1 MTKLE
6 LVTSQLVSHL
16 ERLSKEA
23 VEIQWITAF
32 AMKSGVKKI
41 IPFLKKAAERG
52 VPIKLLVGDYLF
64 VTQPDA
70 LQMLLEELPSAEIR
84 IWRSGSTSF
93 HPKSYLFR
101 GTDASHL
108 IVGSSNLSSSAL
120 TTGVEWNLIAPT
132 SVDAEV
138 FEEAVTQFLKNFYAE
153 QTVSLNAET
162 LAEYRSLHKAANLKR
177 PISPVWSEAE
187 EVELTVGPAFPQ
199 QPEVA
204 ETQVSYSASI
214 SPRPAQR
221 EALDALDT
229 VLAEE
234 YSRAM
239 VVLATGLG
247 KTYLAAFFAEK
258 FKRVLFVAHRE
269 EILTQAKQSFQ
280 HVHPDR
286 SSAFYNASEKRTDAD
301 FIFASI
307 YTLGSQY
314 HLDKFEKDAFDLI
327 VVDEFHHA
335 AAPTYERLLNHFEP
349 TFLLGITATPDR
361 MDNKDVYAL
370 CDGNVAISIHFL
382 DAIERNWLA
391 PFNYYGVYDD
401 TDYSAIPWRGT
412 RYDEQELLQV
422 QLREEFA
429 QKIFEEWN
437 RYKQT
442 RTIVFC
448 SSVKQAVYMNNFFQ
462 RKGVRSI
469 ALHGG
474 SHPQERKAARFKL
487 DSGEL
492 ELIFTVDLFNEGVD
506 IPKVDTLLFIRPT
519 ESLSVYTQQIG
530 RGLRIAEEK
539 SHCVIIDFIGNY
551 RNADLKLAVFDKEG
565 KPAGNKATQPLLPLH
580 CEFNLDL
587 QVIDL
592 LEEMRRKRA
601 PRKEA
606 LVLAYHDLKKEV
618 GRRPKYLEFHLHAN
632 VDSKTVKQEFGSY
645 IGMLAYADE
654 LTETEQD
661 VWLKFKGWFLEVE
674 KTGMTKSYKMVVLS
688 YMLSKGLERW
698 LEPITP
704 DEAAPFFH
712 NYLTEKDYR
721 MNIDFSDAQGKRLR
735 NFEQKQIAD
744 LIAQMPMAKWSGSAK
759 EGMVSFEDGIFKFD
773 VLALGNENE
782 SLYNWTQEIA
792 EYRLNAYFE
801 RKSVSLTVNS
811 TIT

>member
-16 ERLSKEA
+16 ERLSKDA

-41 IPFLKKAAERG
+41 IPFLQQAARRG

-70 LQMLLEELPSAEIR
+70 LQLLLEELPSAEIR
-84 IWRSGSTSF
+84 IWKSGGTSF

-101 GTDASHL
+101 GTEASQL
-108 IVGSSNLSSSAL
+108 IVGSSNLSASAL

-138 FEEAVTQFLKNFYAE
+138 FEEATVQFLKNFYAD
-153 QTVSLNAET
+153 QTVSLNTET
-162 LAEYRSLHKAANLKR
+162 LAEYRSLHNAANLKR

-187 EVELTVGPAFPQ
+187 EVEMTVGPTLPHP
-199 QPEVA
+199 PEVA
-204 ETQVSYSASI
+204 ETPVSYQAPI
-214 SPRPAQR
+214 SPRPAQSEAL
-221 EALDALDT
+221 EALDNVIVED
-229 VLAEE
+229 

-247 KTYLAAFFAEK
+247 KTYLAAFFAAK

-269 EILTQAKQSFQ
+269 EILTQAEQSFR

-286 SSAFYNASEKRTDAD
+286 SSAFYNASEKKTDAD

-314 HLDKFEKDAFDLI
+314 HLDQFEKDAFDLI

-335 AAPTYERLLNHFEP
+335 AAPTYERLLHHFEP
-349 TFLLGITATPDR
+349 KFLLGITATPDR

-382 DAIERNWLA
+382 DAIERSWLS

-412 RYDEQELLQV
+412 RYDEGELLQV
-422 QLREEFA
+422 QLRKEFA
-429 QKIFEEWN
+429 EKIFEEWS
-437 RYKQT
+437 RQKQT
-442 RTIVFC
+442 RTIAFC
-448 SSVKQAVYMNNFFQ
+448 SSIKQAMYMNSFFQ
-462 RKGVRSI
+462 HKGVRSI
-469 ALHGG
+469 ALHGE
-474 SHPQERKAARFKL
+474 SHPQERKAARSKL

-492 ELIFTVDLFNEGVD
+492 DLIFTVDLFNEGVD

-519 ESLSVYTQQIG
+519 ESLAVYTQQIG
-530 RGLRIAEEK
+530 RGLRIAEGK

-551 RNADLKLAVFDKEG
+551 RNADLKLAVFNKEESRASS
-565 KPAGNKATQPLLPLH
+565 KPSEPLVPAL

-587 QVIDL
+587 QVINL

-606 LVLAYHDLKKEV
+606 LVLAYRDLKKEM
-618 GRRPKYLEFHLHAN
+618 GRRPTYLEFHLHAN
-632 VDSKTVKQEFGSY
+632 LDSKTVKQEFGSY
-645 IGMLAYADE
+645 VGMLAFADE
-654 LTETEQD
+654 LMEKEQE
-661 VWLKFKGWFLEVE
+661 VWLKFKGWFLEAE
-674 KTGMTKSYKMVVLS
+674 KTGMTKSYKMVVLN
-688 YMLSKGLERW
+688 YMLSKGEKRW
-698 LEPITP
+698 LEPITSE
-704 DEAAPFFH
+704 EAAPFFH
-712 NYLTEKDYR
+712 KYLTEKDYR
-721 MNIDFSDAQGKRLR
+721 MNIDFSDIQGKRLR
-735 NFEQKQIAD
+735 TYDQKKMTD
-744 LIAQMPMAKWSGSAK
+744 LIAQMPMTKWSGSAK
-759 EGMVSFEDGIFKFD
+759 EGIASFKDGIFKFQLQPS
-773 VLALGNENE
+773 VEENE
-782 SLYNWTQEIA
+782 LLYKWTQEIA
-792 EYRLNAYFE
+792 DYRLHAYFE
-801 RKSVSLTVNS
+801 RKSVSLTLN
-811 TIT
+811 

>member
-23 VEIQWITAF
+23 IEIQWITAF
-32 AMKSGVKKI
+32 AMKSGIKKI
-41 IPFLKKAAERG
+41 IPFLKQAAERG

-70 LQMLLEELPSAEIR
+70 LQLLLEELPSAEIR
-84 IWRSGSTSF
+84 IWKSEGISF

-101 GTDASHL
+101 GTEASHL
-108 IVGSSNLSSSAL
+108 IVGSSNLSASAL

-138 FEEAVTQFLKNFYAE
+138 FEEAVTQFLKYFYAD
-153 QTVSLNAET
+153 QTVSLNTET
-162 LAEYRSLHKAANLKR
+162 LEEYRSLHKAANLKQ

-187 EVELTVGPAFPQ
+187 EVEMTVGPTLPQ

-204 ETQVSYSASI
+204 ETRVPYNAPI

-221 EALDALDT
+221 EALEALDN
-229 VLAEE
+229 VLAED
-234 YSRAM
+234 YNRAM

-269 EILTQAKQSFQ
+269 EILNQAKQSFR
-280 HVHPDR
+280 HVHPGR
-286 SSAFYNASEKRTDAD
+286 SIACYNASEKKTDAD

-314 HLDKFEKDAFDLI
+314 HLDQFEKDAFDLI

-349 TFLLGITATPDR
+349 KFLLGITATPDR

-391 PFNYYGVYDD
+391 PFNYYGVYDN
-401 TDYSAIPWRGT
+401 TDYSAIPWRGN
-412 RYDEQELLQV
+412 RYDEQELLQI
-422 QLREEFA
+422 QKREDFA

-469 ALHGG
+469 ALHGE
-474 SHPQERKAARFKL
+474 SHPQERKTARFKL
-487 DSGEL
+487 DSGDL
-492 ELIFTVDLFNEGVD
+492 KLIFTVDLFNEGVD

-519 ESLSVYTQQIG
+519 ESLAVYTQQIG
-530 RGLRIAEEK
+530 RGLRIAEGK

-551 RNADLKLAVFDKEG
+551 RNADLKLAVFDEAEK
-565 KPAGNKATQPLLPLH
+565 ASGNKTIGPLVPAR

-587 QVIDL
+587 QVINL

-606 LVLAYHDLKKEV
+606 LVNAYHELKKEI
-618 GRRPKYLEFHLHAN
+618 GRRPRYLEFHLHAN
-632 VDSKTVKQEFGSY
+632 LESKTVKQEFGSY
-645 IGMLAYADE
+645 VGMLAYADE
-654 LTETEQD
+654 LTEKEQD
-661 VWLKFKGWFLEVE
+661 VWLKHKSWFLEVE

-688 YMLSKGLERW
+688 YMLSKGKERW
-698 LEPITP
+698 LEPLTAV
-704 DEAAPFFH
+704 EAAPFFH
-712 NYLTEKDYR
+712 NYLTEKEYR
-721 MNIDFSDAQGKRLR
+721 INIDFSDAQGKRLR
-735 NFEQKQIAD
+735 TYDEKKISN
-744 LIAQMPMAKWSGSAK
+744 LIAEMPMTKWSGSAK
-759 EGMVSFEDGIFKFD
+759 DGIVSFKNDIFE
-773 VLALGNENE
+773 VNLQTSEEENE
-782 SLYNWTQEIA
+782 YLYKWTQETA
-792 EYRLNAYFE
+792 EYRLHAYFE
-801 RKSVSLTVNS
+801 RKSTSAMMN
-811 TIT
+811 

>member
-6 LVTSQLVSHL
+6 LVTSQLVSHI
-16 ERLSKEA
+16 EKLSKEA
-23 VEIQWITAF
+23 VEIHWITAF

-41 IPFLKKAAERG
+41 IPFLQQAVERK
-52 VPIKLLVGDYLF
+52 VSIKLLVGDYLF

-70 LQMLLEELPSAEIR
+70 LELLLQEVPSAEIR
-84 IWRSGSTSF
+84 IWKSGGTSF

-101 GTDASHL
+101 GTQTSHL
-108 IVGSSNLSSSAL
+108 VVGSSNLSASAL
-120 TTGVEWNLIAPT
+120 TSGVEWNLIAPT
-132 SVDAEV
+132 TVDAEV
-138 FEEAVTQFLKNFYAE
+138 FDEAVTQFIKYFYAD
-153 QTVSLNAET
+153 QTVPLNAET
-162 LAEYRSLHKAANLKR
+162 LAEYRSLHKEANIKR
-177 PISPVWSEAE
+177 PISPVWSDAE
-187 EVELTVGPAFPQ
+187 EIEMTVGPVFPQ

-204 ETQVSYSASI
+204 ETQVPYSTDI
-214 SPRPAQR
+214 SPRPAQQ
-221 EALDALDT
+221 ESLDALENAM
-229 VLAEE
+229 AED

-269 EILTQAKQSFQ
+269 EILTQAEQSFK
-280 HVHPDR
+280 HVHPER
-286 SSAFYNASEKRTDAD
+286 LSAFYNASEKRTDAD

-314 HLDKFEKDAFDLI
+314 HLDRFEKDAFDLI

-349 TFLLGITATPDR
+349 KFLLGITATPDR

-382 DAIERNWLA
+382 NAIERNWLA

-422 QLREEFA
+422 QLREDFA
-429 QKIFEEWN
+429 QKIFDEWT
-437 RYKQT
+437 RHKQT

-448 SSVKQAVYMNNFFQ
+448 SSVKQAVYMSNFFRRQ
-462 RKGVRSI
+462 GVNSI
-469 ALHGG
+469 ALHGE
-474 SHPQERKAARFKL
+474 SHPEERKTARSKL

-492 ELIFTVDLFNEGVD
+492 EIIFTVDLFNEGVD

-530 RGLRIAEEK
+530 RGLRIAEGK

-551 RNADLKLAVFDKEG
+551 RNADLKLAVFDKEE
-565 KPAGNKATQPLLPLH
+565 KPKGSKAIQPLVPVG

-606 LVLAYHDLKKEV
+606 LVMAYRELKKEM
-618 GRRPKYLEFHLHAN
+618 GSRPRYLEFHLHAN
-632 VDSKTVKQEFGSY
+632 ADSKTVKQEFGSY
-645 IGMLAYADE
+645 FGMLSYAGE
-654 LTETEQD
+654 LTEEEKD
-661 VWLKFKGWFLEVE
+661 VWLKYKHWLLEVE
-674 KTGMTKSYKMVVLS
+674 KTGMVKSYKMVVLS
-688 YMLSKGLERW
+688 YMLSKGENKW

-704 DEAAPFFH
+704 EEAAPFFH
-712 NYLTEKDYR
+712 RYLTEKDYR

-735 NFEQKQIAD
+735 EYDQKKIAD
-744 LIAQMPMAKWSGSAK
+744 LVSLMPMTKWSGSVKNGIVA
-759 EGMVSFEDGIFKFD
+759 FEDGTFLFKLQPSD
-773 VLALGNENE
+773 EENE
-782 SLYNWTQEIA
+782 CLYRWTGEIA
-792 EYRLNAYFE
+792 EYRLHAYFE
-801 RKSVSLTVNS
+801 RKSASISVN
-811 TIT
+811 

>member
-6 LVTSQLVSHL
+6 LVTSHLVSHL

-41 IPFLKKAAERG
+41 IPFLQRASERG

-70 LQMLLEELPSAEIR
+70 LQMLLDELPSAEIR
-84 IWRSGSTSF
+84 IWKSGGTSF

-101 GTDASHL
+101 GTEASHL
-108 IVGSSNLSSSAL
+108 IVGSSNLSASAL

-138 FEEAVTQFLKNFYAE
+138 FEVAAVQFLKNFYAD
-153 QTVSLNAET
+153 QTMSINSET

-187 EVELTVGPAFPQ
+187 EVEMTVGPTLPQ

-204 ETQVSYSASI
+204 ETQMSYSAPI
-214 SPRPAQR
+214 FPRPAQS
-221 EALDALDT
+221 EALDALEN
-229 VLAEE
+229 VLAED

-269 EILTQAKQSFQ
+269 EILTQAEQSFR

-314 HLDKFEKDAFDLI
+314 HLDQFEKDAFDLI

-349 TFLLGITATPDR
+349 DFLLGITATPDR

-412 RYDEQELLQV
+412 RYDEQELLQA
-422 QLREEFA
+422 QLRESFA
-429 QKIFEEWN
+429 QKIFGEWN

-448 SSVKQAVYMNNFFQ
+448 SSVKQAIYMNYSFQ
-462 RKGVRSI
+462 REGARSI
-469 ALHGG
+469 ALHGE
-474 SHPQERKAARFKL
+474 SHPQERKTARSKL

-492 ELIFTVDLFNEGVD
+492 EVIFTVDLFNEGVD

-519 ESLSVYTQQIG
+519 ESLAVYTQQIG

-551 RNADLKLAVFDKEG
+551 RNADLKLAVFDKGG
-565 KPAGNKATQPLLPLH
+565 KPAGNKATQPFLPLQ

-606 LVLAYHDLKKEV
+606 LVMAYHDLKREM
-618 GRRPKYLEFHLHAN
+618 GRRPRYLEFHLHAN
-632 VDSKTVKQEFGSY
+632 LDSKTVKQEFGSY
-645 IGMLAYADE
+645 IGMLGYADE
-654 LTETEQD
+654 LTEEEQD
-661 VWLKFKGWFLEVE
+661 VWLKYRGWFLEAE

-688 YMLSKGLERW
+688 YMLSKGAERW
-698 LEPITP
+698 LDPITA

-721 MNIDFSDAQGKRLR
+721 LNIDFSDAQGKRLR
-735 NFEQKQIAD
+735 TYNHKKMAD
-744 LIAQMPMAKWSGSAK
+744 LIAQMPMNKWSGSEK
-759 EGMVSFEDGIFKFD
+759 SGLVSFEEGIFQFELRPSGEEQD
-773 VLALGNENE
+773 I
-782 SLYNWTQEIA
+782 LYKWTREIA
-792 EYRLNAYFE
+792 EYRLHAYFE
-801 RKSVSLTVNS
+801 RKSISLA
-811 TIT
+811 ID

>member
-32 AMKSGVKKI
+32 AMKSGVEKI
-41 IPFLKKAAERG
+41 LPFLRKAADRG

-70 LQMLLEELPSAEIR
+70 LQLLLEKLPSAEIR
-84 IWRSGSTSF
+84 IWKSGGASF

-101 GTDASHL
+101 GTDTSHL
-108 IVGSSNLSSSAL
+108 IIGSSNLSSSAL
-120 TTGVEWNLIAPT
+120 TTGVEWSLIAPT

-138 FEEAVTQFLKNFYAE
+138 FEEAVTQFLKYFYAD

-162 LAEYRSLHKAANLKR
+162 LAEYRSLHKAANLKH
-177 PISPVWSEAE
+177 PISPIWSEAE
-187 EVELTVGPAFPQ
+187 EVEMTVGPALPQ

-204 ETQVSYSASI
+204 EAQTLYSAPI

-221 EALDALDT
+221 EALEALDN
-229 VLAEE
+229 VLAED

-269 EILTQAKQSFQ
+269 EILSQAKQSFE
-280 HVHPDR
+280 HLHPDR
-286 SSAFYNASEKRTDAD
+286 SSAFYKASEKGTDAD

-314 HLDKFEKDAFDLI
+314 HLDQFEKDAFDLI

-349 TFLLGITATPDR
+349 KFLLGITATPDR

-382 DAIERNWLA
+382 DAIERAWLA
-391 PFNYYGVYDD
+391 PFNYYGVYDN

-429 QKIFEEWN
+429 ERIFDEWN

-448 SSVKQAVYMNNFFQ
+448 SSVKQAIYMNNFFQ
-462 RKGVRSI
+462 QKDVRSI
-469 ALHGG
+469 ALHGE
-474 SHPQERKAARFKL
+474 SHPSERRTARSKL

-492 ELIFTVDLFNEGVD
+492 EIIFTVDLFNEGVD

-530 RGLRIAEEK
+530 RGLRIAEGK

-551 RNADLKLAVFDKEG
+551 RNADLKLAVFNKEES
-565 KPAGNKATQPLLPLH
+565 KASNKTINPLVPAVCG
-580 CEFNLDL
+580 FNLDL

-606 LVLAYHDLKKEV
+606 LVMAYSDLKKEM
-618 GRRPKYLEFHLHAN
+618 GRRPTYLEFHLHAN
-632 VDSKTVKQEFGSY
+632 LDSKTVKQEFGSY
-645 IGMLAYADE
+645 IGLLAYADE
-654 LTETEQD
+654 LMESEQD
-661 VWLKFKGWFLEVE
+661 VWLKFKAWFIEVE
-674 KTGMTKSYKMVVLS
+674 KTAMNKSYKMVVLS
-688 YMLSKGLERW
+688 YMLSKGEERW
-698 LEPITP
+698 LEPTTAE
-704 DEAAPFFH
+704 EAAPFFH
-712 NYLTEKDYR
+712 NYLTEKEYR
-721 MNIDFSDAQGKRLR
+721 MNIDFNDVQGKRLR
-735 NFEQKQIAD
+735 KYDRKKVAD

-759 EGMVSFEDGIFKFD
+759 DGIVSFEEGIFMFQ
-773 VLALGNENE
+773 LQPSIEENE
-782 SLYNWTQEIA
+782 LLYKWTREIA
-792 EYRLNAYFE
+792 EYRLHVYFE
-801 RKSVSLTVNS
+801 RKAISAKTN
-811 TIT
+811 

>member
-1 MTKLE
+1 MTNLE
-6 LVTSQLVSHL
+6 LVTSQLVNHL

-23 VEIQWITAF
+23 VEIHWITAF

-41 IPFLKKAAERG
+41 TPFLQEATERG
-52 VPIKLLVGDYLF
+52 VPLKLLIGDYLF

-70 LQMLLEELPSAEIR
+70 LELLLEEVPLAEIR
-84 IWRSGSTSF
+84 IWKSGGTSF

-101 GTDASHL
+101 GTETSHL
-108 IVGSSNLSSSAL
+108 VVGSSNLSASAL

-138 FEEAVTQFLKNFYAE
+138 FDEAVTQFHKYFYAE
-153 QTVSLNAET
+153 QTVPLNAET
-162 LAEYRSLHKAANLKR
+162 LAEYRSLHKETNSER

-187 EVELTVGPAFPQ
+187 EVEMTVGPISPQ
-199 QPEVA
+199 QPEIA
-204 ETQVSYSASI
+204 ETQTLYSTDI

-221 EALDALDT
+221 EALDALEN
-229 VLAEE
+229 VMAED

-269 EILTQAKQSFQ
+269 EILYQAEQSFK

-286 SSAFYNASEKRTDAD
+286 SSAFYNAFEKRTDAD

-314 HLDKFEKDAFDLI
+314 HLDRFEKDAFDLI

-349 TFLLGITATPDR
+349 KFLLGITATPDR

-401 TDYSAIPWRGT
+401 TDYSMIPWRGT

-422 QLREEFA
+422 QLREDFA
-429 QKIFEEWN
+429 QKIFDEWD

-448 SSVKQAVYMNNFFQ
+448 SSVKQALYMNSFFQ
-462 RKGVRSI
+462 CKGVRSI
-469 ALHGG
+469 ALHGE
-474 SHPQERKAARFKL
+474 SHPEERKTARSRL

-492 ELIFTVDLFNEGVD
+492 EIIFTVDLFNEGVD

-519 ESLSVYTQQIG
+519 ESLAVYTQQIG
-530 RGLRIAEEK
+530 RGLRIAEGK

-551 RNADLKLAVFDKEG
+551 RNADLKLAVFDKEE
-565 KPAGNKATQPLLPLH
+565 KPAGNKAIQPLVPVH

-587 QVIDL
+587 QVINL

-606 LVLAYHDLKKEV
+606 LVMAYYELKKEM
-618 GRRPKYLEFHLHAN
+618 GSRPSYLEFHLHAN

-645 IGMLAYADE
+645 FGMLAYADE
-654 LTETEQD
+654 LTEAEKG
-661 VWLKFKGWFLEVE
+661 VWLKYKHWLIEVE
-674 KTGMTKSYKMVVLS
+674 KTGMTKSYKMIVLS
-688 YMLSKGLERW
+688 YMLSKGVKKW

-704 DEAAPFFH
+704 EEAALFFH
-712 NYLTEKDYR
+712 EYLTEKDYR
-721 MNIDFSDAQGKRLR
+721 RNIDFSDAQGKKLWVYDQR
-735 NFEQKQIAD
+735 KVAD
-744 LIAQMPMAKWSGSAK
+744 LIARMPMTKWSGSAK
-759 EGMVSFEDGIFKFD
+759 DGIVAFEDGTFFFKLQPSD
-773 VLALGNENE
+773 EENRY
-782 SLYNWTQEIA
+782 LYKWTDEIS
-792 EYRLNAYFE
+792 EYRLHAYFE
-801 RKSVSLTVNS
+801 RK
-811 TIT
+811 TIPLH

>member
-32 AMKSGVKKI
+32 AMKSGVEKI
-41 IPFLKKAAERG
+41 LPFLRKAADRG

-70 LQMLLEELPSAEIR
+70 LQLLLEKLPSAEIR
-84 IWRSGSTSF
+84 IWKSGGASF

-101 GTDASHL
+101 GIDTSHL

-120 TTGVEWNLIAPT
+120 TTGVEWSLIAPT

-138 FEEAVTQFLKNFYAE
+138 FEEAVTQFLKYFYAD

-162 LAEYRSLHKAANLKR
+162 LAEYRSLHKAANLKH
-177 PISPVWSEAE
+177 PISPIWSEAE
-187 EVELTVGPAFPQ
+187 EVEMTVGPALPQ

-204 ETQVSYSASI
+204 EAQTLYSAPI

-221 EALDALDT
+221 EALEALDN
-229 VLAEE
+229 VLAED

-269 EILTQAKQSFQ
+269 EILSQAKQSFE
-280 HVHPDR
+280 HLHPDR
-286 SSAFYNASEKRTDAD
+286 SSAFYKASEKGTDAD

-314 HLDKFEKDAFDLI
+314 HLDQFEKDAFDLI

-335 AAPTYERLLNHFEP
+335 AAPTYDRLLSHFEP
-349 TFLLGITATPDR
+349 KFLLGITATPDR

-382 DAIERNWLA
+382 DAIERAWLA

-412 RYDEQELLQV
+412 HYDEQELLQV

-429 QKIFEEWN
+429 EKIFKEWN
-437 RYKQT
+437 GYKQT

-462 RKGVRSI
+462 QKDVRSI
-469 ALHGG
+469 ALHGE
-474 SHPQERKAARFKL
+474 SHPSERKTARSKL

-492 ELIFTVDLFNEGVD
+492 EIIFTVDLFNEGVD

-530 RGLRIAEEK
+530 RGLRIAEGK

-551 RNADLKLAVFDKEG
+551 RNADLKLAVFNKEEG
-565 KPAGNKATQPLLPLH
+565 KVSSKTISPLVPEV
-580 CEFNLDL
+580 CGFNLDL

-606 LVLAYHDLKKEV
+606 LVMAYSDLKREM
-618 GRRPKYLEFHLHAN
+618 GRRPTYLEFHLHAN
-632 VDSKTVKQEFGSY
+632 LDSKNVKQEFGSY
-645 IGMLAYADE
+645 IGLLAYADE
-654 LTETEQD
+654 LTESEQD
-661 VWLKFKGWFLEVE
+661 VWLKFKAWFIEVE
-674 KTGMTKSYKMVVLS
+674 KTAMNKSYKMVVLS
-688 YMLSKGLERW
+688 YMLSKGEERW
-698 LEPITP
+698 LEPTTTE
-704 DEAAPFFH
+704 EAAPFFH
-712 NYLTEKDYR
+712 NYLTEKEYR
-721 MNIDFSDAQGKRLR
+721 MNIDFNDVQGKRLR
-735 NFEQKQIAD
+735 KYDRKKVAD

-759 EGMVSFEDGIFKFD
+759 DSIVSFEEGIFMFQ
-773 VLALGNENE
+773 LQPSIEENE
-782 SLYNWTQEIA
+782 LLYKWTREIA
-792 EYRLNAYFE
+792 DYRLHVYFE
-801 RKSVSLTVNS
+801 RKAISAKTN
-811 TIT
+811 

>member
-6 LVTSQLVSHL
+6 LVTSHLLSHL

-41 IPFLKKAAERG
+41 IPFLQQAVERK

-70 LQMLLEELPSAEIR
+70 LELLLEEVHSAEIR
-84 IWRSGSTSF
+84 IWKSGGTSF

-101 GTDASHL
+101 GTQTSHL
-108 IVGSSNLSSSAL
+108 VVGSSNLSASAL
-120 TTGVEWNLIAPT
+120 TSGVEWNLIAPT
-132 SVDAEV
+132 TVDAEV
-138 FEEAVTQFLKNFYAE
+138 FDKAVTQFLKYFYAD
-153 QTVSLNAET
+153 QTVPLNRET
-162 LAEYRSLHKAANLKR
+162 LAEYRSLHTEANIKR

-187 EVELTVGPAFPQ
+187 EIEMTVGPAFPQ
-199 QPEVA
+199 QPKIA
-204 ETQVSYSASI
+204 ETQAPYSTEI
-214 SPRPAQR
+214 SPRPAQQ
-221 EALDALDT
+221 EALDALENAM
-229 VLAEE
+229 AED

-269 EILTQAKQSFQ
+269 EILTQAEQSFK
-280 HVHPDR
+280 HVHPER

-314 HLDKFEKDAFDLI
+314 HLDRFEKDAFDLI

-349 TFLLGITATPDR
+349 KFLLGITATPDR

-370 CDGNVAISIHFL
+370 CDGNVAISVHFL

-422 QLREEFA
+422 QLREDFA
-429 QKIFEEWN
+429 QKIFDEWK

-448 SSVKQAVYMNNFFQ
+448 SSVKQAVYMSNFFRHQ
-462 RKGVRSI
+462 GTSSI
-469 ALHGG
+469 ALHGE
-474 SHPQERKAARFKL
+474 SHPEERKTARTKL

-492 ELIFTVDLFNEGVD
+492 EIIFTVDLFNEGVD

-530 RGLRIAEEK
+530 RGLRISEGK

-551 RNADLKLAVFDKEG
+551 RNADLKLAVFDKEE
-565 KPAGNKATQPLLPLH
+565 KPKGNKAIQPLVPVG

-587 QVIDL
+587 QVINL

-606 LVLAYHDLKKEV
+606 LVVAYRELKKEL
-618 GRRPKYLEFHLHAN
+618 GSRPTYLEFHLHAN
-632 VDSKTVKQEFGSY
+632 ADAKTVKQEFGSY
-645 IGMLAYADE
+645 FGMLSYAGE
-654 LTETEQD
+654 LTEEEKD
-661 VWLKFKGWFLEVE
+661 VWLKYEHWLLEVE
-674 KTGMTKSYKMVVLS
+674 KTGMVKSYKMVVLS
-688 YMLSKGLERW
+688 YMLSKGENKW

-704 DEAAPFFH
+704 EEAAPFFH
-712 NYLTEKDYR
+712 RYLTEKDYR

-735 NFEQKQIAD
+735 EYDQKKITD
-744 LIAQMPMAKWSGSAK
+744 LVSLMPMTKWSGSVKDGIVA
-759 EGMVSFEDGIFKFD
+759 FEDGTFLFKLQPSD
-773 VLALGNENE
+773 EENE
-782 SLYNWTQEIA
+782 CLYRWTGEIA
-792 EYRLNAYFE
+792 EYRLHAYFE
-801 RKSVSLTVNS
+801 RKSISISVN
-811 TIT
+811 

>member
-32 AMKSGVKKI
+32 AMKSGVEKI
-41 IPFLKKAAERG
+41 LPFLRKAADRG

-70 LQMLLEELPSAEIR
+70 LQLLLEKLPSAEIR
-84 IWRSGSTSF
+84 IWKSGGASF

-101 GTDASHL
+101 GIDTSHL

-120 TTGVEWNLIAPT
+120 TTGVEWSLIAPT

-138 FEEAVTQFLKNFYAE
+138 FEEAVTQFLKYFYAD

-162 LAEYRSLHKAANLKR
+162 LAEYRSLHKAANLKH
-177 PISPVWSEAE
+177 PISPIWSEAE
-187 EVELTVGPAFPQ
+187 EVEMTVGPALPQ

-204 ETQVSYSASI
+204 EAQTLYSAPI

-221 EALDALDT
+221 EALEALDN
-229 VLAEE
+229 VLAED

-269 EILTQAKQSFQ
+269 EILSQAKQSFE
-280 HVHPDR
+280 HLHPDR
-286 SSAFYNASEKRTDAD
+286 SSAFYKASEKGTDAD

-314 HLDKFEKDAFDLI
+314 HLDQFEKDAFDLI

-349 TFLLGITATPDR
+349 KFLLGITATPDR

-382 DAIERNWLA
+382 DAIERAWLA
-391 PFNYYGVYDD
+391 PFNYYGVYDN

-429 QKIFEEWN
+429 EKIFKEWN

-448 SSVKQAVYMNNFFQ
+448 SSVKQAIYMNNFFQ
-462 RKGVRSI
+462 QKDVRSI
-469 ALHGG
+469 ALHGE
-474 SHPQERKAARFKL
+474 SHPSERRTARSKL

-492 ELIFTVDLFNEGVD
+492 EIIFTVDLFNEGVD

-530 RGLRIAEEK
+530 RGLRIAEGK

-551 RNADLKLAVFDKEG
+551 RNADLKLAVFNKEES
-565 KPAGNKATQPLLPLH
+565 KASSKTINPLVPAVCG
-580 CEFNLDL
+580 FNLDL

-606 LVLAYHDLKKEV
+606 LVMAYSDLKKEM
-618 GRRPKYLEFHLHAN
+618 GRRPTYLEFHLHAN
-632 VDSKTVKQEFGSY
+632 LDSKTVKQEFGSY
-645 IGMLAYADE
+645 IGLLAYADE
-654 LTETEQD
+654 LMESEQD
-661 VWLKFKGWFLEVE
+661 VWLKFKAWFIEVE
-674 KTGMTKSYKMVVLS
+674 KTAMNKSYKMVVLS
-688 YMLSKGLERW
+688 YMLSKGEERW
-698 LEPITP
+698 LEPITAE
-704 DEAAPFFH
+704 EAAPFFH
-712 NYLTEKDYR
+712 NYLTEKEYR
-721 MNIDFSDAQGKRLR
+721 MNIDFNDVQGKRLR
-735 NFEQKQIAD
+735 KYDRKKVAD

-759 EGMVSFEDGIFKFD
+759 DGVVSFEEGIFMFQ
-773 VLALGNENE
+773 LQPSIEENE
-782 SLYNWTQEIA
+782 LLYKWTREIA
-792 EYRLNAYFE
+792 EYRLHVYFE
-801 RKSVSLTVNS
+801 RKAISAKTN
-811 TIT
+811 

>member
-32 AMKSGVKKI
+32 AMKSGVEKI
-41 IPFLKKAAERG
+41 LPFLRKAADRG

-70 LQMLLEELPSAEIR
+70 LQLLLEKLPSAEIR
-84 IWRSGSTSF
+84 IWKSGGASF

-101 GTDASHL
+101 GIDTSHL

-120 TTGVEWNLIAPT
+120 TTGVEWSLIAPT

-138 FEEAVTQFLKNFYAE
+138 FEEAVTQFLKYFYAD

-162 LAEYRSLHKAANLKR
+162 LAEYRSLHKAANLKH
-177 PISPVWSEAE
+177 PISPIWSEAE
-187 EVELTVGPAFPQ
+187 EVEMTVGPALPQ

-204 ETQVSYSASI
+204 ESQTLYSAPI

-221 EALDALDT
+221 EALNALDN
-229 VLAEE
+229 VLAED

-269 EILTQAKQSFQ
+269 EILSQAKKSFE

-286 SSAFYNASEKRTDAD
+286 SSAFYKASEKGTDAD

-314 HLDKFEKDAFDLI
+314 HLDQFEKDAFDLI

-349 TFLLGITATPDR
+349 KFLLGITATPDR

-382 DAIERNWLA
+382 DAIERAWLA
-391 PFNYYGVYDD
+391 PFNYYGVYDN

-429 QKIFEEWN
+429 EKIFKEWN

-448 SSVKQAVYMNNFFQ
+448 SSVKQAIYMNNFFQ
-462 RKGVRSI
+462 QKDVRSI
-469 ALHGG
+469 ALHGEP
-474 SHPQERKAARFKL
+474 HPSERRTARSKL

-492 ELIFTVDLFNEGVD
+492 EIIFTVDLFNEGVD

-530 RGLRIAEEK
+530 RGLRIAEGK

-551 RNADLKLAVFDKEG
+551 RNADLKLAVFNKEEG
-565 KPAGNKATQPLLPLH
+565 KVSSKTISPLVPEV
-580 CEFNLDL
+580 CGFNLDL

-606 LVLAYHDLKKEV
+606 LVMAYSDLKKEM
-618 GRRPKYLEFHLHAN
+618 GRRPTYLEFHLHAN
-632 VDSKTVKQEFGSY
+632 LDSKTVKQEFGSY
-645 IGMLAYADE
+645 IGLLAYADE
-654 LTETEQD
+654 LMESEQD
-661 VWLKFKGWFLEVE
+661 VWLKFKAWFIEVE
-674 KTGMTKSYKMVVLS
+674 KTAMNKSYKMVVLS
-688 YMLSKGLERW
+688 YMLSKGEERW
-698 LEPITP
+698 LEPITAE
-704 DEAAPFFH
+704 EAAPFFH
-712 NYLTEKDYR
+712 NYLTEKEYR
-721 MNIDFSDAQGKRLR
+721 MNIDFNDVQGKRLR
-735 NFEQKQIAD
+735 KYDRKKVAD

-759 EGMVSFEDGIFKFD
+759 DGIVSFEEGIFMFQ
-773 VLALGNENE
+773 LQPSIEENE
-782 SLYNWTQEIA
+782 LLYKWTREIA
-792 EYRLNAYFE
+792 EYRLHVYFE
-801 RKSVSLTVNS
+801 RKAISAKTN
-811 TIT
+811 

>member
-32 AMKSGVKKI
+32 AMKSGVEKI
-41 IPFLKKAAERG
+41 LPFLRKAADRG
-52 VPIKLLVGDYLF
+52 VPTKLLVGDYLF

-70 LQMLLEELPSAEIR
+70 LQLLLEEMPSAEIR
-84 IWRSGSTSF
+84 IWKSGGASF

-101 GTDASHL
+101 GTDTSHL

-120 TTGVEWNLIAPT
+120 TTGVEWSLIAPI

-138 FEEAVTQFLKNFYAE
+138 FEEAVTQFLKYFYAD

-177 PISPVWSEAE
+177 PISPIWSEAE
-187 EVELTVGPAFPQ
+187 EVEMTVGPALPQ

-204 ETQVSYSASI
+204 ETQTLYRAPI

-221 EALDALDT
+221 EALNALDN
-229 VLAEE
+229 VLAED

-269 EILTQAKQSFQ
+269 EILSQAKQSFE

-286 SSAFYNASEKRTDAD
+286 SSAFYKASEKGTDAD

-314 HLDKFEKDAFDLI
+314 HLDQFEKDAFDLI

-349 TFLLGITATPDR
+349 KFLLGITATPDR

-382 DAIERNWLA
+382 DAIERAWLA

-429 QKIFEEWN
+429 ERIFDEWN

-448 SSVKQAVYMNNFFQ
+448 SSVKQAIYMNNFFQ
-462 RKGVRSI
+462 QKDVRSI
-469 ALHGG
+469 ALHGE
-474 SHPQERKAARFKL
+474 SHPSERKIARSKL

-492 ELIFTVDLFNEGVD
+492 EIIFTVDLFNEGVD

-530 RGLRIAEEK
+530 RGLRIAEGK

-551 RNADLKLAVFDKEG
+551 RNADLKLAVFNKEES
-565 KPAGNKATQPLLPLH
+565 KVSSKTISPLVPEV
-580 CEFNLDL
+580 CGFNLDL

-606 LVLAYHDLKKEV
+606 LVMAYSDLKREM
-618 GRRPKYLEFHLHAN
+618 GRRPTYLEFHLHAN
-632 VDSKTVKQEFGSY
+632 LDSKNVKQEFGSY
-645 IGMLAYADE
+645 IGLLAYADE
-654 LTETEQD
+654 LTESEQD
-661 VWLKFKGWFLEVE
+661 VWLKFKAWFIEVE
-674 KTGMTKSYKMVVLS
+674 KTAMNKSYKMVVLS
-688 YMLSKGLERW
+688 YMLSKGEERW
-698 LEPITP
+698 LEPTTAE
-704 DEAAPFFH
+704 EAAPFFH
-712 NYLTEKDYR
+712 NYLTEKEYR
-721 MNIDFSDAQGKRLR
+721 MNTDFSDAQGKRLR
-735 NFEQKQIAD
+735 TYDQKKIAD

-759 EGMVSFEDGIFKFD
+759 DGIVSFEEGIFKFR
-773 VLALGNENE
+773 LQPSIEENE
-782 SLYNWTQEIA
+782 FLYKWTREIA
-792 EYRLNAYFE
+792 EYRLHAYFE
-801 RKSVSLTVNS
+801 RKAISATTN
-811 TIT
+811 

>member
-32 AMKSGVKKI
+32 AMKSGVEKI
-41 IPFLKKAAERG
+41 LPFLRKAADRG

-70 LQMLLEELPSAEIR
+70 LQLLLEKLPSAEIR
-84 IWRSGSTSF
+84 IWKSGGASF

-101 GTDASHL
+101 GIDTSHL

-120 TTGVEWNLIAPT
+120 TTGVEWSLIAPT

-138 FEEAVTQFLKNFYAE
+138 FEEAVTQFLKYFYAD

-162 LAEYRSLHKAANLKR
+162 LAEYRSLHKAANLKH
-177 PISPVWSEAE
+177 PISPIWSEAE
-187 EVELTVGPAFPQ
+187 EVEMTVGPALPQ

-204 ETQVSYSASI
+204 EAQTLYSAPI

-221 EALDALDT
+221 EALEALDN
-229 VLAEE
+229 VLAED

-269 EILTQAKQSFQ
+269 EILSQAKQSFE
-280 HVHPDR
+280 HLHPDR
-286 SSAFYNASEKRTDAD
+286 SSAFYKASEKGTDAD

-314 HLDKFEKDAFDLI
+314 HLDQFEKDAFDLI

-349 TFLLGITATPDR
+349 KFLLGITATPDR

-382 DAIERNWLA
+382 DAIERAWLA
-391 PFNYYGVYDD
+391 PFNYYGVYDN

-429 QKIFEEWN
+429 EKIFKEWN

-448 SSVKQAVYMNNFFQ
+448 SSVKQAIYMNNFFQ
-462 RKGVRSI
+462 QKDVRSI
-469 ALHGG
+469 ALHGE
-474 SHPQERKAARFKL
+474 SHPSERRTARSKL

-492 ELIFTVDLFNEGVD
+492 EIIFTVDLFNEGVD

-530 RGLRIAEEK
+530 RGLRIAEGK

-551 RNADLKLAVFDKEG
+551 RNADLKLAVFNKEES
-565 KPAGNKATQPLLPLH
+565 KASSKTINPLVPAVCG
-580 CEFNLDL
+580 FNLDL

-606 LVLAYHDLKKEV
+606 LVMAYSDLKKEM
-618 GRRPKYLEFHLHAN
+618 GRRPTYLEFHLHAN
-632 VDSKTVKQEFGSY
+632 LDSKTVKQEFGSY
-645 IGMLAYADE
+645 IGLLAYADE
-654 LTETEQD
+654 LMESEQD
-661 VWLKFKGWFLEVE
+661 VWLKFKAWFIEVE
-674 KTGMTKSYKMVVLS
+674 KTAMNKSYKMVVLS
-688 YMLSKGLERW
+688 YMLSKGEERW
-698 LEPITP
+698 LEPITAE
-704 DEAAPFFH
+704 EAAPFFH
-712 NYLTEKDYR
+712 NYLTEKEYR
-721 MNIDFSDAQGKRLR
+721 MNIDFNDVQGKRLR
-735 NFEQKQIAD
+735 KYDRKKVAD

-759 EGMVSFEDGIFKFD
+759 DGIVSFEEGIFMFQ
-773 VLALGNENE
+773 LQPSIEENE
-782 SLYNWTQEIA
+782 LLYKWTREIA
-792 EYRLNAYFE
+792 EYRLHVYFE
-801 RKSVSLTVNS
+801 RKAISAKTN
-811 TIT
+811 

>member
-6 LVTSQLVSHL
+6 LVTSHLLSHL
-16 ERLSKEA
+16 ERLSQEA
-23 VEIQWITAF
+23 VEIHWITAF

-41 IPFLKKAAERG
+41 IPFLQQATERG
-52 VPIKLLVGDYLF
+52 VTVKLLVGDYLF
-64 VTQPDA
+64 VTQAEA
-70 LQMLLEELPSAEIR
+70 LELLLEEVPSAEIR
-84 IWRSGSTSF
+84 IWKSGGTSF

-101 GTDASHL
+101 GTETSHL
-108 IVGSSNLSSSAL
+108 VVGSSNLSASAL
-120 TTGVEWNLIAPT
+120 TSGVEWNLIAPT
-132 SVDAEV
+132 TVDAEV
-138 FEEAVTQFLKNFYAE
+138 FDEAVTQFHKYFYAD
-153 QTVSLNAET
+153 QTVPLNAET
-162 LAEYRSLHKAANLKR
+162 LAEYRSLHKEANIKR

-187 EVELTVGPAFPQ
+187 EIEMTVGPAFPQ
-199 QPEVA
+199 LLKVA
-204 ETQVSYSASI
+204 ETPVPYSIDI
-214 SPRPAQR
+214 SPRPAQQ
-221 EALDALDT
+221 EALNALENA
-229 VLAEE
+229 VAED

-247 KTYLAAFFAEK
+247 KTYLAAFLAEK

-269 EILTQAKQSFQ
+269 EILAQAEQSFK
-280 HVHPDR
+280 HVHPER

-314 HLDKFEKDAFDLI
+314 HLDRFEKDAFDLI

-349 TFLLGITATPDR
+349 KFLLGITATPDR

-422 QLREEFA
+422 QLREDFA
-429 QKIFEEWN
+429 QKIFDEWN

-448 SSVKQAVYMNNFFQ
+448 SSVKQAVYMSNFFRHQ
-462 RKGVRSI
+462 GTSSI
-469 ALHGG
+469 ALHGE
-474 SHPQERKAARFKL
+474 SHPEERKTARTKL

-492 ELIFTVDLFNEGVD
+492 EIIFTVDLFNEGVD

-530 RGLRIAEEK
+530 RGLRIAEGK

-551 RNADLKLAVFDKEG
+551 RNADLKLAVFDKEER
-565 KPAGNKATQPLLPLH
+565 AVGNKAIQPLVPVQ

-606 LVLAYHDLKKEV
+606 LVAAYRELKKEL
-618 GRRPKYLEFHLHAN
+618 GSRPTYLEFHLHAN
-632 VDSKTVKQEFGSY
+632 ADSKTVKQEFGSY
-645 IGMLAYADE
+645 FGMLAYAGE
-654 LTETEQD
+654 LTEEEKD
-661 VWLKFKGWFLEVE
+661 AWLNYKNWLLEVE
-674 KTGMTKSYKMVVLS
+674 KTGMVKSYKMVVLS
-688 YMLSKGLERW
+688 YMLSKEENRW

-704 DEAAPFFH
+704 EEAAPFFH
-712 NYLTEKDYR
+712 RYLTEKDYR
-721 MNIDFSDAQGKRLR
+721 MNIDFSDAQGKKLR
-735 NFEQKQIAD
+735 KYDQKKIAD
-744 LIAQMPMAKWSGSAK
+744 LVSLMPMTKWSGSAK
-759 EGMVSFEDGIFKFD
+759 DGIVAFEDGTFLFKLQPSD
-773 VLALGNENE
+773 EENE
-782 SLYNWTQEIA
+782 CLYKWTGEIA
-792 EYRLNAYFE
+792 EYRLHAYFE
-801 RKSVSLTVNS
+801 RKSASISVN
-811 TIT
+811 

>member
-32 AMKSGVKKI
+32 AMKSGVEKI
-41 IPFLKKAAERG
+41 LPFLRKAADRG

-70 LQMLLEELPSAEIR
+70 LQLLLEKLPSAEIR
-84 IWRSGSTSF
+84 IWKSGGASF

-101 GTDASHL
+101 GTDTSHL

-120 TTGVEWNLIAPT
+120 TTGVEWSLIAPT

-138 FEEAVTQFLKNFYAE
+138 FEEAVTQFLKYFYAD

-177 PISPVWSEAE
+177 PISPIWSEAE
-187 EVELTVGPAFPQ
+187 EVEMTVGPALPQ

-204 ETQVSYSASI
+204 ETQTLYRAPI

-221 EALDALDT
+221 EALNALDN
-229 VLAEE
+229 VLAED

-269 EILTQAKQSFQ
+269 EILSQAKQSFE

-286 SSAFYNASEKRTDAD
+286 SSAFYKASEKGTDAD

-314 HLDKFEKDAFDLI
+314 HLDQFEKDAFDLI

-349 TFLLGITATPDR
+349 KFLLGITATPDR

-382 DAIERNWLA
+382 DAIERAWLA

-429 QKIFEEWN
+429 ERIFDEWN

-462 RKGVRSI
+462 QKDVRSI
-469 ALHGG
+469 ALHGE
-474 SHPQERKAARFKL
+474 SHPDERKTARSKL
-487 DSGEL
+487 DLGEL

-519 ESLSVYTQQIG
+519 ESLSVYTQQVG
-530 RGLRIAEEK
+530 RGLRIAEGK

-551 RNADLKLAVFDKEG
+551 RNADLKLAVFNKEES
-565 KPAGNKATQPLLPLH
+565 KASSKTINPLVPAVCG
-580 CEFNLDL
+580 FNLDL

-601 PRKEA
+601 PRKEV
-606 LVLAYHDLKKEV
+606 LVMAYADLKKEM
-618 GRRPKYLEFHLHAN
+618 GRRPTYLEFHLHAN
-632 VDSKTVKQEFGSY
+632 LDAKTVKQEFGSY
-645 IGMLAYADE
+645 FGLLAYADQ
-654 LTETEQD
+654 LTENEQD
-661 VWLKFKGWFLEVE
+661 VWLKFKAWFIEVE
-674 KTGMTKSYKMVVLS
+674 KTAMNKSYKMVVLS
-688 YMLSKGLERW
+688 YMLSKGEERW
-698 LEPITP
+698 LEPTTAE
-704 DEAAPFFH
+704 EAAPFFH
-712 NYLTEKDYR
+712 NYLTEKEYR
-721 MNIDFSDAQGKRLR
+721 MNTDFSDAQGRRLR
-735 NFEQKQIAD
+735 KYDQKKITD

-759 EGMVSFEDGIFKFD
+759 DGIVSFEEGIFMFQLKPSIE
-773 VLALGNENE
+773 ENE
-782 SLYNWTQEIA
+782 LLYKWTREIA
-792 EYRLNAYFE
+792 EYRLHVYFE
-801 RKSVSLTVNS
+801 RKAISAKTN
-811 TIT
+811 